1 MLRIFR
7 KLHRWI
13 SLLIAIPFLIT
24 LVTGIT
30 LATRGFNSWVQP
42 SYPKLSSE
50 LRISFDQVLVA
61 AQSIPEAKI
70 VRWEDVSQIDIRPS
84 SGTIRVR
91 SKNYWE
97 IQIDGASGQVTGNGP
112 RRFPLL
118 IALHEGAF
126 FGPWIRYG
134 IFLPSA
140 IGVLFLLISG
150 VLIFFQPYLRAKK
163 TTRKG

>member
-13 SLLIAIPFLIT
+13 SLLIAIPFFIT
-24 LVTGIT
+24 VVTGIL

-42 SYPKLSSE
+42 SYPKLTSD
-50 LRISFDQVLVA
+50 LKISFEQVL
-61 AQSIPEAKI
+61 QSARTIPEAQI
-70 VRWEDVSQIDIRPS
+70 AAWDDISQIDIRPS

-91 SKNYWE
+91 SKNLWE
-97 IQIDGASGQVTGNGP
+97 IQIDGANGQVTGNGP

-118 IALHEGAF
+118 IALHEGAY
-126 FGPWIRYG
+126 FGTWIRYG

-140 IGVLFLLISG
+140 VGVFFLLISG
-150 VLIFFQPYLRAKK
+150 LLIFFQPYLRAKK
-163 TTRKG
+163 GHKG